1 MTNREFFQRIR
12 PYDRFPS
19 RAPRVAASDDPRREL
34 ARFACLSAGLLLIV
48 LLVTDRHRFDFVAQL
63 PNGTSIVLY
72 APDANRPVAAP
83 VAAATNAAADSSV
96 QEQAYDSV
104 MALFNRDGN
113 AVAPMTPVAKPAS
126 SNATGVAAPVAATVR
141 SGMVVLTDGME
152 GRDMPSQ
159 NLVDRAVG
167 VVGGFVN
174 RDAIERIVRTQ
185 ASAAGDMLDDLRLVT
200 ARHMTFFE
208 DTLGIDRSE
217 GATWLIVMAAGL
229 LVFTLFL
236 LIVGTMN
243 ERARDGRFMHPL
255 SMHYATR
262 R

>member
-19 RAPRVAASDDPRREL
+19 RAPRVAAPDDPRREL
-34 ARFACLSAGLLLIV
+34 TRFACLGAGLLLIV
-48 LLVTDRHRFDFVAQL
+48 LLVTDRHRFDFVGQL
-63 PNGTSIVLY
+63 PNATAIVLY
-72 APDANRPVAAP
+72 APDPSRRVAAP

-104 MALFNRDGN
+104 IALFNRDGS

-126 SNATGVAAPVAATVR
+126 PNATSVASPVAANVQ

-174 RDAIERIVRTQ
+174 RDAIQRFVRTQ
-185 ASAAGDMLDDLRLVT
+185 GNAAGDMLDDLRLVT

-208 DTLGIDRSE
+208 DTLGIDRRE

-236 LIVGTMN
+236 LIAGKMN
-243 ERARDGRFMHPL
+243 ERALDDRYMHPQA
-255 SMHYATR
+255 MHYATR

>member
-19 RAPRVAASDDPRREL
+19 RAPRVAAPDDPRREL
-34 ARFACLSAGLLLIV
+34 TRFACLGAGLLLIV
-48 LLVTDRHRFDFVAQL
+48 LLVTDRHRFDFVGQL

-72 APDANRPVAAP
+72 APDPSRPVAAP
-83 VAAATNAAADSSV
+83 VAAATNAPADSSV

-104 MALFNRDGN
+104 MALFNRDGG
-113 AVAPMTPVAKPAS
+113 AVVPMTPEAKLAS
-126 SNATGVAAPVAATVR
+126 LNATSAASPVAASVH
-141 SGMVVLTDGME
+141 SAMVVLTDGME

-167 VVGGFVN
+167 VVGGFLN
-174 RDAIERIVRTQ
+174 RDAIERLVRTQ
-185 ASAAGDMLDDLRLVT
+185 ANAAGDMLADLRLVT
-200 ARHMTFFE
+200 ARHMTFFA
-208 DTLGIDRSE
+208 DTFGIDRSE

-243 ERARDGRFMHPL
+243 ERGLDGRFMHPQA
-255 SMHYATR
+255 MHYATR